1 MESSGIIA
9 VQGQAINGGC
19 QFAVIDNGRGM
30 EKEELS
36 KITEAFY
43 RVDKARS
50 RKQGG
55 AGLGLA
61 VCKEIVTLHCGS
73 MRFASAPGT
82 GTKVIVTLYG
92 KAGADNA

>member
-1 MESSGIIA
+1 MEQDGII
-9 VQGQAINGGC
+9 VVEGQAINGGC
-19 QFAVIDNGRGM
+19 QFTVVDNGRGM

-43 RVDKARS
+43 RIDKARS

-61 VCKEIVTLHCGS
+61 LCKEIVTLHCGN
-73 MRFASAPGT
+73 MRFVSAPGN
-82 GTKVIVTLYG
+82 GTKVIVILHG